1 MELENL
7 AEYFLEKT
15 EFLKKCLL
23 LRNMDSSS
31 MGVIQSIQEHIVQL
45 KNLLVKMREEVDYIQ
60 KNLKNYEELQKKLQ
74 ELDQRLDYCN
84 QNIPQALVHQ
94 LSSLTRL
101 EMEKVKDQSPKEA
114 VGVKPKKKPILKVPN
129 IYHVTPDEF
138 TGVPKYMKGRLNCET
153 VNRVIDGLNKALLA
167 KYALLQ
173 TPRNQ
178 LEKGALKKYKD
189 YKTQENKETQGLWFC
204 IQEDL
209 ANYSNIQWDNVTRSA
224 ITILRHCGRIKEIRS
239 PGGLVRF
246 TVISHSPLNS

>member
-1 MELENL
+1 MKVTMIGKKSMELENL

-45 KNLLVKMREEVDYIQ
+45 KNLLVKMREE
-60 KNLKNYEELQKKLQ
+60 ELQKKLQ

-94 LSSLTRL
+94 LSSLTR
-101 EMEKVKDQSPKEA
+101 
-114 VGVKPKKKPILKVPN
+114 
-129 IYHVTPDEF
+129 
-138 TGVPKYMKGRLNCET
+138 YMKGRLNCET

>member
-1 MELENL
+1 MKVTMIGKKSMELENL

-94 LSSLTRL
+94 LSSLTR
-101 EMEKVKDQSPKEA
+101 
-114 VGVKPKKKPILKVPN
+114 
-129 IYHVTPDEF
+129 
-138 TGVPKYMKGRLNCET
+138 YMKGRLNCET